1 MNYTRYL
8 LLLFG
13 VMALASC
20 RQEKLDVTFSS
31 LLEEM
36 VDYEEAA
43 RFPALPFSCR
53 QESSYDRRS
62 IHPDSAGWFANNDG
76 FGIIRVD
83 TVNGRKENVLFDQ
96 DGPGV
101 ITRFWLTTMDNK
113 VINCCCH
120 LVCVGAI
127 SCVLFFGGN
136 YWFADSASTHE
147 EEVMVQKKYIETHKK
162 TRRVGR
168 HRYVSDGVRKEY
180 YLQVAFENGN
190 VETLHVSPST
200 YNKTKT
206 GRPKIL
212 TLQKGLFGLPVIT
225 KGL

>member
-101 ITRFWLTTMDNK
+101 ITRFWLTTMDKRGVMRFTLIMLKMPNGK
-113 VINCCCH
+113 SRHMTCFAQDCRSVENLPKNTPTILRMEREEIPCFYRSRTATDVKSPLNCR
-120 LVCVGAI
+120 I
-127 SCVLFFGGN
+127 QSN
-136 YWFADSASTHE
+136 
-147 EEVMVQKKYIETHKK
+147 
-162 TRRVGR
+162 
-168 HRYVSDGVRKEY
+168 
-180 YLQVAFENGN
+180 
-190 VETLHVSPST
+190 
-200 YNKTKT
+200 
-206 GRPKIL
+206 RPPNIME
-212 TLQKGLFGLPVIT
+212 
-225 KGL
+225 

>member
-1 MNYTRYL
+1 MKT
-8 LLLFG
+8 LFINTLRILMILVIMISCG
-13 VMALASC
+13 VAYVVYEDTLADRWIPVGVALIIVIA
-20 RQEKLDVTFSS
+20 TI
-31 LLEEM
+31 
-36 VDYEEAA
+36 
-43 RFPALPFSCR
+43 PF
-53 QESSYDRRS
+53 YK
-62 IHPDSAGWFANNDG
+62 GW
-76 FGIIRVD
+76 I
-83 TVNGRKENVLFDQ
+83 
-96 DGPGV
+96 
-101 ITRFWLTTMDNK
+101 WLTTMDNK

-127 SCVLFFGGN
+127 SCVLFLGGN
-136 YWFADSASTHE
+136 SWFADSASTHE
-147 EEVMVQKKYIETHKK
+147 EKVMVQKKYIETHKK